1 MQWNALAWLAFE
13 THILNIQFPEN
24 GYHIHHFS
32 ITFQPENSPRFFAW
46 FIPAAVGYA
55 EFQVLNDASMNYNAA
70 AAG

>member
-1 MQWNALAWLAFE
+1 MKRFSMIGLRNPYLKYTIPWKWLSY
-13 THILNIQFPEN
+13 TPL
-24 GYHIHHFS
+24 S